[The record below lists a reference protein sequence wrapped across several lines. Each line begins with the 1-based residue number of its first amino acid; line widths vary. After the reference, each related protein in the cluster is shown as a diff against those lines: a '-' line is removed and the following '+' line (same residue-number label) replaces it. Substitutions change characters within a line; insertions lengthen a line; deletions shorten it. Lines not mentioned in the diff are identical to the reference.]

1 VSATRDPPPDPV
13 TVCYDGA
20 CALCAESVSRMRR
33 VYHGGR
39 IRWIPYQDLPS
50 ADPELARRLGSR
62 DLGSA
67 LHVVE
72 ADGSVRSGAAA
83 VLRIADIVPR
93 LRIFARL
100 GRLPVVNRLVDP
112 MYGLIARHRHR
123 LSRWLG
129 SGGSAEGSP

>member
-1 VSATRDPPPDPV
+1 V
-13 TVCYDGA
+13 TVCYDRA
-20 CALCAESVSRMRR
+20 CGLCAESVSRVRR
-33 VYHGGR
+33 VYHGR
-39 IRWIPYQDLPS
+39 QIRWIPYQDLS
-50 ADPELARRLGSR
+50 TTDPELTRRLGSR
-62 DLGSA
+62 DLSSA

-83 VLRIADIVPR
+83 ILRIAEIVPR

-100 GRLPVVNRLVDP
+100 ARLPVVNRLVEP

-129 SGGSAEGSP
+129 SGESVEGPP